1 MIRDQREGFKNGVDS
16 GPMPGP
22 GQPIRPMSHAGLVAA
37 AVAAMCFV
45 AAPPRSVRAQAPGV
59 PAPAPAPAAPETGRP
74 TGEQLQ
80 AITDGGKRIAA
91 YHEAIA
97 GCRAA
102 LAQRQPGLGEARGVV
117 VERNGVMH
125 VFFLRRQAVDKD
137 TRSWIPVADATWQ
150 PRAGEVGALVMMDQ
164 AKAPPADA
172 IGHLR
177 ALEAARAGAAARP
190 GGPPA
195 PFDEAVFKEKGAGA
209 YVVYLQTRPER
220 ADAARFGS
228 DVRMRISGDGM
239 QVGEVAP
246 LPDATVTV
254 AVPARPGATPTLHSH
269 AQGDLPTET
278 DVAVV
283 LDHPTIAPHLVLTPR
298 HMFRI
303 EADGRIQ
310 WLGPNAAPPAAPE
323 GR

>member
-1 MIRDQREGFKNGVDS
+1 MIRDRREGFKNLVDS
-16 GPMPGP
+16 GPMES
-22 GQPIRPMSHAGLVAA
+22 RVSTAVAA
-37 AVAAMCFV
+37 AGVLLLAAL
-45 AAPPRSVRAQAPGV
+45 AAPLEAQ
-59 PAPAPAPAAPETGRP
+59 PAGRP
-74 TGEQLQ
+74 TEAELQ

-102 LAQRQPGLGEARGVV
+102 LAQRQPDLGESRAVTV
-117 VERNGVMH
+117 DRNGVMH
-125 VFFLRRQAVDKD
+125 VFFLRRETAGKE
-137 TRSWIPVADATWQ
+137 RWIPLADATWQ
-150 PRAGEVGALVMMDQ
+150 PRAGEVGSLVMMDQ
-164 AKAPPADA
+164 AKAPPADV

-177 ALEAARAGAAARP
+177 ALDAARTGTAARP

-195 PFDEAVFKEKGAGA
+195 PFDEAVFKEKGSVA

-220 ADAARFGS
+220 TDAARFGS
-228 DVRMRISGDGM
+228 DVRIRLSGDGL
-239 QVGEVAP
+239 QVGEVTP
-246 LPDATVTV
+246 LHDATTTV
-254 AVPARPGATPTLHSH
+254 AVPPRAGASPTLHSH

-310 WLGPNAAPPAAPE
+310 WLGPNAVPPAAP
-323 GR
+323 GAP